1 MNKFQ
6 NLSVFIKINVI
17 TLIALIALI
26 IVIVLNALASQENN
40 KNIDD
45 LKDRRY
51 QIAKISTANSFIIN
65 RIDELYSQA
74 VSFGDEELISKAN
87 EEYQVLKRILKA
99 FLNWTEPIVR
109 N

>member
-26 IVIVLNALASQENN
+26 VVIVLNALASQENN

-65 RIDELYSQA
+65 RIDEFYSQA
-74 VSFGDEELISKAN
+74 VSFGDE
-87 EEYQVLKRILKA
+87 
-99 FLNWTEPIVR
+99 
-109 N
+109 